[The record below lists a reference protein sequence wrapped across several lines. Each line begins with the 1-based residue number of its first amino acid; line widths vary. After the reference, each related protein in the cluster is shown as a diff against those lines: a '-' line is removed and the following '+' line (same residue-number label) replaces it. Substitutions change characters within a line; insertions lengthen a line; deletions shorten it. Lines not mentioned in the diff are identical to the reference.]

1 MADKLIRANG
11 NIVINDDRSSSTSN
25 DRWDIGDVRASL
37 LTRTQF
43 QARNGTDWELLDG
56 TDVSGSAL
64 DTLVTL
70 GSGSG
75 LLPNATGKFMR
86 MDDGGQDAQDL
97 ADTVA
102 GTTQAQSTNTTG
114 ITASV
119 ANHTHG
125 DSISANQSS
134 HYHETMRQAS
144 SNSGTGTYEWFAAEN
159 HIDPYD
165 YDMASIN
172 SSPNSGRT
180 STTDPGITI
189 SGGVS
194 SDGSHSA
201 SLAGGATETRPANIT
216 VNYFVKIN

>member
-86 MDDGGQDAQDL
+86 MDDGGQDAQTLSATLSGSTQGDAMFSHTHSGPSHTHSGPSHSHSGTSL
-97 ADTVA
+97 YAKINVVDGKIYQDTNGTNFTADKRSADTGSNA
-102 GTTQAQSTNTTG
+102 TGSFNMTDSTNIGGNTG
-114 ITASV
+114 S
-119 ANHTHG
+119 G
-125 DSISANQSS
+125 
-134 HYHETMRQAS
+134 
-144 SNSGTGTYEWFAAEN
+144 GTGSTG
-159 HIDPYD
+159 
-165 YDMASIN
+165 
-172 SSPNSGRT
+172 SGGTGSTGAT
-180 STTDPGITI
+180 STG
-189 SGGVS
+189 SG
-194 SDGSHSA
+194 
-201 SLAGGATETRPANIT
+201 ETRPVNIT